1 MKSESSTLEM
11 VISKEE
17 ELNKLNKNQKSVL
30 YLYGVVVNEDML
42 TLSYQNNLDVRIDAC
57 NTADT
62 LKSLAKE
69 VLAIR
74 EYKKLEVQEL
84 MGPDVD
90 LESQYGITDYEFYD
104 FLEAIN
110 PRK

>member
-1 MKSESSTLEM
+1 MESKKSSLEM
-11 VISKEE
+11 GVSKEE
-17 ELNKLNKNQKSVL
+17 KLNRLNNNQKSVF
-30 YLYGVVVNEDML
+30 YLYGVVVNDNML
-42 TLSYQNNLDVRIDAC
+42 TLGYQKDLDERIDAC
-57 NTADT
+57 NTADS

-74 EYKKLEVQEL
+74 EYKKIEIQEL
-84 MGPDVD
+84 MGPEVD
-90 LESQYGITDYEFYD
+90 LESQYGITGYEFYD

>member
-30 YLYGVVVNEDML
+30 YLYGVVVNDNML
-42 TLSYQNNLDVRIDAC
+42 TLSYQNDLDERIDAC
-57 NTADT
+57 NTADS

-74 EYKKLEVQEL
+74 EYKKMEIQEL
-84 MGPDVD
+84 MGSEVD
-90 LESQYGITDYEFYD
+90 LEGQYGITDYEFYD

>member
-1 MKSESSTLEM
+1 MKSEVNTLEM

-17 ELNKLNKNQKSVL
+17 KLNRLNKNQKSVL
-30 YLYGVVVNEDML
+30 YLYGVVVNDNML
-42 TLSYQNNLDVRIDAC
+42 TLSYQNDLDKRIDAC
-57 NTADT
+57 NTADS

-74 EYKKLEVQEL
+74 EYKKLEIQEL
-84 MGPDVD
+84 MGPEVD
-90 LESQYGITDYEFYD
+90 LESQYGITGYEFYD

>member
-17 ELNKLNKNQKSVL
+17 ELDKLNKNQKSVL
-30 YLYGVVVNEDML
+30 YLYGIVVNEDML

-62 LKSLAKE
+62 LKSLTKE

-84 MGPDVD
+84 MGPEVD